1 MRMKIF
7 LTNLLV
13 ILFCLNAVGQ
23 NKQELKI
30 IEKPI
35 VYNKERVKLSIE
47 YLKIRYGIVQNKSTI
62 IPKIIVLHYTDGGS
76 ILSNFN
82 YFNHV
87 EIENERKISKY
98 QSKLNVSAHYLIDRD
113 GTVYHLVPDTLFA
126 RHTIGLNYC
135 AIGIEN
141 IGSEKEPLT
150 NQQIQSNAKLVR
162 KLCSKYRIEYL
173 IGHSEYVNF
182 RNTSFWKETNPKYFI
197 RKEDPGTHF
206 LIAVRKLVADLKL
219 KSKPLKFF

>member
-1 MRMKIF
+1 M
-7 LTNLLV
+7 NLL
-13 ILFCLNAVGQ
+13 IIFFCLNAIGQ

-47 YLKIRYGIVQNKSTI
+47 YLKIRYGIVQNKPTI

-135 AIGIEN
+135 SIGIEN
-141 IGSEKEPLT
+141 IGSKEEPLT
-150 NQQIQSNAKLVR
+150 KQQIQSNAQLIR
-162 KLCSKYRIEYL
+162 ELCSKYKIEYL
-173 IGHSEYVNF
+173 IGHSEYINF
-182 RNTSFWKETNPKYFI
+182 RNTSLWKETNPKYFI
-197 RKEDPGTHF
+197 TKEDPGTHF
-206 LIAVRKLVADLKL
+206 LIEVRKLIADLKL
-219 KSKPLKFF
+219 KSKP